1 MWTALD
7 GDAAVTEGDLVENP
21 VEGEEEEEEEV
32 AEDEECDDDIKDVN
46 VT

>member
-21 VEGEEEEEEEV
+21 VEGEEEEEEV

>member
-21 VEGEEEEEEEV
+21 VEGEEEEEV
-32 AEDEECDDDIKDVN
+32 AEDEECHDDIKDVN